1 MAHPHP
7 NPLGNKEG
15 LLGRVTPYAGV
26 ALLGSAL
33 IPVMDLSAGA
43 PFVVAICGLT
53 IAIVTSPWWVPWERL
68 PYSMQAVPPISYLVV
83 VAFLRDADG
92 GAESGYGSLAALV
105 VMWLAIYG
113 TRAELA
119 VGLLGVGGVFLVPVV
134 LFGAPDYPSSEAG
147 RGILWLAVSCIIG
160 YTTQGLVRRVRDQ
173 AASSRE
179 QAEALRRSE
188 QRVREI
194 LDTAQEAFVSISAE
208 GDVIDWNPQAQQ
220 TFGWAAE
227 EVVGRELASVIIP
240 PDLRPAHRD
249 GLARFVEMGE
259 GAVLGQRL
267 ELSALHRDG
276 HEFPVELTI
285 TPIEQAGSYEFHAF
299 IRDISDRKQAEQYFL
314 AQHEVTR
321 VLAELG
327 PQDEAMPAVLRT
339 LGECMGWEVG
349 EYWSLDDKLHV
360 LRCANVWHV
369 PSIDVTE
376 FKKRAHGLTFERG
389 VGIPGQ
395 VWKCGEPVRIENI
408 VEGAQ
413 FLRSSAAVRQ
423 GLRAAVGLP
432 ITSESRLIG
441 VIVFFSREI
450 KALDGDLVEMM
461 SALST
466 QVGQFIERRRFQHEA
481 DRMKDEFF
489 SLVSHEFRT
498 PLTSISGYVE
508 LLTERAG
515 ELTPEERA
523 HFLDVVK
530 RNSERLRR
538 LVDDLLF
545 ISKVQA
551 GKFSLTP
558 REVDLTGLASQCVD
572 AATPHAEANGLDL
585 SLEVHG
591 VPPVVGDPDRLG
603 QLLDNLISNAIKYT
617 PQSERVDVC
626 LGSEDGRVVIEVT
639 NTGVYVPPEDRERL
653 FERFFRRSDPS
664 AQDVQ
669 GVGLG
674 LTIAQSI
681 VHAHRGKIEAHS
693 AEELGTTFRVE
704 LPLTGEVASPHAG
717 DREEIAA

>member
-15 LLGRVTPYAGV
+15 LLGRVAPYAGV

-33 IPVMDLSAGA
+33 IPVMDLSAGV
-43 PFVVAICGLT
+43 PYVAAIVGLT
-53 IAIVTSPWWVPWERL
+53 VAIVTSPWWVPWERL
-68 PYSMQAVPPISYLVV
+68 PYWTQAIPPISYLVV
-83 VAFLRDADG
+83 VALLRDADG
-92 GAESGYGSLAALV
+92 GAASGYGALAALV

-119 VGLLGVGGVFLVPVV
+119 AALFGVAAVFLVPVA
-134 LFGAPDYPSSEAG
+134 LIGEPDYPSTEIG
-147 RGILWLAVSCIIG
+147 RGILWLAVSIIIG

-173 AASSRE
+173 AVASRE
-179 QAEALRRSE
+179 QAEALRHSE
-188 QRVREI
+188 HRVREI
-194 LDTAQEAFVSISAE
+194 LDTAQEAFVSMSAD
-208 GDVIDWNPQAQQ
+208 GSVIDWNPQAEQ
-220 TFGWAAE
+220 TFGWSGE
-227 EVVGRELASVIIP
+227 EVVGRELATTIIP
-240 PDLRPAHRD
+240 PRLRDAHREGLTRFLGTGD
-249 GLARFVEMGE
+249 GP
-259 GAVLGQRL
+259 VLGQRL

-285 TPIEQAGSYEFHAF
+285 TPITRGDSYEFHAF
-299 IRDISDRKQAEQYFL
+299 VRDISERKQADQYFL

-321 VLAELG
+321 VLAESATSE
-327 PQDEAMPAVLRT
+327 EAMPRVLQA

-349 EYWSLDDKLHV
+349 EFWDLDAKGQV
-360 LRCANVWHV
+360 LRCANLWHV
-369 PSIDVTE
+369 PSIDITE
-376 FKKRAHGLTFERG
+376 FREVTHQLTFERG
-389 VGIPGQ
+389 AGIPGQ
-395 VWKCGEPVRIENI
+395 VWKQGAPVRIENI

-413 FLRSSAAVRQ
+413 FLRSSAAVTQ

-432 ITSESRLIG
+432 IKSESRLIG

-450 KALDGDLVEMM
+450 KALDGALIEMM

-466 QVGQFIERRRFQHEA
+466 QVGQFIERRRIQKEA

-508 LLTERAG
+508 LLTERAA
-515 ELTPEERA
+515 ELTEQERA

-530 RNSERLRR
+530 RNSQRLRR

-551 GKFSLTP
+551 GKFSITP
-558 REVDLTGLASQCVD
+558 REVDLQPLAEQCVD
-572 AATPHAEANGLDL
+572 AATPQAREKGLDL
-585 SLEVHG
+585 SLEVEG
-591 VPPVVGDPDRLG
+591 APPIVGDPDRLG

-617 PQSERVDVC
+617 PEGEKVDVG
-626 LGSEDGRVVIEVT
+626 LAREGNLVVMHVT
-639 NTGVYVPPEDRERL
+639 NTGVYIPPEDRERL

-664 AQDVQ
+664 AEDVQ

-681 VHAHRGKIEAHS
+681 VQAHRGKIEVHS
-693 AEELGTTFRVE
+693 NRELGTRFRVE
-704 LPLTGEVASPHAG
+704 LPLHGEAGSPDAG

>member
-15 LLGRVTPYAGV
+15 LLGRVAPYASV

-33 IPVMDLSAGA
+33 IPIMDLSAGA
-43 PFVVAICGLT
+43 PYVAAIVGLT
-53 IAIVTSPWWVPWERL
+53 VAIVTSPWWVPWERL
-68 PYSMQAVPPISYLVV
+68 PYWTQAIPPISYLVV
-83 VAFLRDADG
+83 VALLRDADG
-92 GAESGYGSLAALV
+92 GAASGYGALAALV

-119 VGLLGVGGVFLVPVV
+119 AALFGVAAAFLVPVA
-134 LFGAPDYPSSEAG
+134 LIGEPDYPSSEIG
-147 RGILWLAVSCIIG
+147 RGILWLAVSSIIG

-173 AASSRE
+173 AVASRE
-179 QAEALRRSE
+179 QAEALRHSE
-188 QRVREI
+188 HRVREI
-194 LDTAQEAFVSISAE
+194 LDTAQEAFVSMSAE
-208 GDVIDWNPQAQQ
+208 GKVIDWNPQAEQ
-220 TFGWAAE
+220 TFGWSAE
-227 EVVGRELASVIIP
+227 EVVGRELAATIIP
-240 PDLRPAHRD
+240 PRFRDAHRD
-249 GLARFVEMGE
+249 GLTGFLSTGD
-259 GAVLGQRL
+259 GPVLGQRL
-267 ELSALHRDG
+267 ELAALHRDG
-276 HEFPVELTI
+276 HEFSVELTI
-285 TPIEQAGSYEFHAF
+285 TPITRADSYEFHAF
-299 IRDISDRKQAEQYFL
+299 VRDISERKQAEEYFL

-321 VLAELG
+321 VLAESG
-327 PQDEAMPAVLRT
+327 PSEEAMPRVLQA

-349 EYWSLDDKLHV
+349 EFWALDAKAQV
-360 LRCANVWHV
+360 LRCANLWHV
-369 PSIDVTE
+369 PSIDITE
-376 FKKRAHGLTFERG
+376 FREVTHQLTFERG
-389 VGIPGQ
+389 AGIPGQ
-395 VWKCGEPVRIENI
+395 VWKQGTPVRVENI

-413 FLRSSAAVRQ
+413 FLGSSAAVKQ

-432 ITSESRLIG
+432 IKSESRLLG

-450 KALDGDLVEMM
+450 KALDGALIEMM

-466 QVGQFIERRRFQHEA
+466 QVGQFIERWRIQREA

-508 LLTERAG
+508 LLTERAA
-515 ELTPEERA
+515 ELTEQERA

-530 RNSERLRR
+530 RNSQRLRR

-551 GKFSLTP
+551 GRFSITP
-558 REVDLTGLASQCVD
+558 REVDLQPLAKQCVD
-572 AATPHAEANGLDL
+572 AATPQAREKGLDL
-585 SLEVHG
+585 SLEVVG
-591 VPPVVGDPDRLG
+591 APPIVGDPDRLG

-617 PQSERVDVC
+617 PEGENVDVG
-626 LGSEDGRVVIEVT
+626 LVGEGNLVVMQVT
-639 NTGVYVPPEDRERL
+639 NTGVYIPPEDCERL

-664 AQDVQ
+664 VEDVQ

-681 VHAHRGKIEAHS
+681 VQAHRGKIEVHS
-693 AEELGTTFRVE
+693 TRELGTTFRVE
-704 LPLTGEVASPHAG
+704 LPLHGEAGSPDAG